1 MTAILDIRDLALD
14 YAGGFSLRVPA
25 LELRQGEV
33 LALVGESG
41 CGKTTLLRSIAGFE
55 QPHAGSMQIADRLV
69 MDAGTWLSPEKRRVG
84 MVFQDYA
91 LFPHMRVAANV
102 GYGLHGSSKA
112 EKESRI
118 QEALQLVGLEE
129 YARRYPHELS
139 GGQQQRVALAR
150 ALAPK
155 PSLLLLD
162 EPFSNLDTSLK
173 DQVRRDMKHILR
185 DAGIAVVLVTHD
197 ADDALVMADRI
208 AVMAKG
214 RFEQTGSA
222 EDLYRHPVNEA
233 VARFFGK
240 VCLIPGSIE
249 NGKFISPFGEI
260 GPVTER
266 YPVGPCQL
274 MLRPGQA
281 SLASSGWK
289 AKVRDC
295 LFKGHGYELNVC
307 LEAAGKRAELIFYS
321 DAAVAEGSVVQVAID
336 PTGVHFITTN

>member
-1 MTAILDIRDLALD
+1 MTAILDIHDLALD
-14 YAGGFSLRVPA
+14 YAGGFSLRVPHLA
-25 LELRQGEV
+25 MQEGEV

-55 QPHAGSMQIADRLV
+55 QPHAGKMQVSDQVV
-69 MDAGTWLSPEKRRVG
+69 MDSTVWLSPEKRRVG

-91 LFPHMRVAANV
+91 LFPHMRVSANV
-102 GYGLHGSSKA
+102 GYGLRGLSKT
-112 EKESRI
+112 EKSQRI
-118 QEALQLVGLEE
+118 AEALQLVGLED
-129 YARRYPHELS
+129 YASRYPHELS

-208 AVMAKG
+208 AVMASG
-214 RFEQTGSA
+214 RFEQLGTA
-222 EDLYRHPVNEA
+222 EELYRYPDNEA

-240 VCLIPGSIE
+240 VCLVPGTISDGI
-249 NGKFISPFGEI
+249 FTSPFGEI
-260 GPVTER
+260 APVPER
-266 YPVGPCQL
+266 YANGPCHL

-281 SLASSGWK
+281 RIGSDGWP
-289 AKVRDC
+289 ARVSDC
-295 LFKGHGYELNVC
+295 LFKGHGYELNVL
-307 LEAAGKRAELIFYS
+307 LEAGDQRRELVFHS
-321 DAAVAEGSVVQVAID
+321 DAAVAEGSEVQVAID
-336 PTGVHFITTN
+336 PAGVHFIGG